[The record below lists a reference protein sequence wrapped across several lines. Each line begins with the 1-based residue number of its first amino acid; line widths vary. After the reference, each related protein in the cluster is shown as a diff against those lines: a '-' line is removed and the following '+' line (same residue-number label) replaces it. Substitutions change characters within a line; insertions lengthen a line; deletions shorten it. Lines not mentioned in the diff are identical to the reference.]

1 MTGHQ
6 ASGLGIFC
14 RVAKPKH
21 LCYLTHMRNTSD
33 VHKAATSLFQVW
45 VRFPILTALLFVCFF
60 AMSDGCRAA
69 GNTRGKDVLPVFVS
83 IPPQVHFVE
92 AIGKARVDCSA
103 MVGPTHSPATYEPTP
118 QQIAALGK
126 ARLYF
131 RIGVPFET
139 VWMKR
144 IQAANRDMKVID
156 TSRGVDFLPM
166 KQHYH
171 ANGHAHG
178 KGKQDPHIWLSINA
192 VKHQARNICDALVD
206 VDPDNSAF
214 YKNNLTAF
222 LDELDRLD
230 QTIADSFADLDSRKF
245 IAIHPAWGYFARDYD
260 LEQIP
265 VELEGKQPS
274 AKSLT
279 QLIQLAEKENIRV
292 VVVQKQFSTAS
303 AKVIA
308 KTIGAQI
315 VQLNPLD
322 PDYVQNMK
330 QIAATLRETMK

>member
-1 MTGHQ
+1 L
-6 ASGLGIFC
+6 AVDLGIRC
-14 RVAKPKH
+14 RVAKAKH
-21 LCYLTHMRNTSD
+21 LCYLGHMRNKTD
-33 VHKAATSLFQVW
+33 VHTATPSRFQVW
-45 VRFPILTALLFVCFF
+45 VRFPILTALFLVYLF
-60 AMSDGCRAA
+60 AMSDVCRAA
-69 GNTRGKDVLPVFVS
+69 GNTGRKDVLPVFVS
-83 IPPQVHFVE
+83 IPPQIHFVK

-103 MVGPTHSPATYEPTP
+103 MVGPAHSPATYEPTP
-118 QQIAALGK
+118 QQIVALGK

-131 RIGVPFET
+131 QIGVPFEA

-144 IQAANRDMKVID
+144 IQAANRDMNVID

-214 YKNNLTAF
+214 YKKNRTGF
-222 LDELDRLD
+222 LAELDRLD
-230 QTIADSFADLDSRKF
+230 RTIADSFADLDSRKF
-245 IAIHPAWGYFARDYD
+245 IAIHPAWGYFARDYN

-279 QLIQLAEKENIRV
+279 QLIQLAEKEDIRV

-303 AKVIA
+303 AEVIA
-308 KTIGAQI
+308 KIIGAQI

-330 QIAATLRETMK
+330 QIAATLREAMK